1 MNAVNVGRL
10 LGLVGL
16 LLATIACTESG
27 ETPSEP
33 GPSVSAPGPA
43 AAGGSERVEAE
54 RVVAEPLQGR
64 IAASGS
70 IAARQV
76 TEVAAEVSG
85 LLVEVFVDLGDTV
98 DAGAP
103 LFRIDPGPHE
113 MALAE
118 ARAGLALAR
127 AESDNASQEAERMQS
142 LFEENAVSKQ
152 RYDQVRTQAAVARAR
167 VTQMEARVAR
177 AERDLE
183 RTLVRAPYGGSI
195 VDRRAHEGSMAAGA
209 PIVVIQESGALEAI
223 LNVPEATPI
232 PVRVGDPV
240 QIFVEALDHPLETRI
255 ERVSDRID
263 PQTRTYE
270 VRCPVVDPSR
280 AVKAGAYV
288 RAEVLPSRE
297 IAKPVVDRSSVVSR
311 DGRNFVMRIAHG
323 AVEPVPVRI
332 GLHADERVE
341 ILAGIEVGDVV
352 VRGEAARRMSKG
364 QRVEPVLVVSA
375 PPEPRTAATAPVAEI
390 P

>member
-1 MNAVNVGRL
+1 
-10 LGLVGL
+10 
-16 LLATIACTESG
+16 
-27 ETPSEP
+27 
-33 GPSVSAPGPA
+33 
-43 AAGGSERVEAE
+43 
-54 RVVAEPLQGR
+54 
-64 IAASGS
+64 
-70 IAARQV
+70 V

-85 LLVEVFVDLGDTV
+85 LLVEIFVDLGDTV
-98 DAGAP
+98 DARAP
-103 LFRIDPGPHE
+103 LFRIDPGPYE

-127 AESDNASQEAERMQS
+127 AESENASQEAERMQS
-142 LFEENAVSKQ
+142 LFEENAVSRQ

-183 RTLVRAPYGGSI
+183 RTLVRAPYTGSI
-195 VDRRAHEGSMAAGA
+195 VDRRAHEGSMAGGA

-297 IAKPVVDRSSVVSR
+297 IARPVVDRSSVVSR
-311 DGRNFVMRIAHG
+311 DGRNLVMRIAQG
-323 AVEPVPVRI
+323 IVEPVPVRI
-332 GLHADERVE
+332 GLSADERVE
-341 ILAGIEVGDVV
+341 ILAGVEVGDVV

-364 QRVEPVLVVSA
+364 QRVDPVLVLAA
-375 PPEPRTAATAPVAEI
+375 PPSEPRTAAAAPVPEI